1 MAHRTEFLT
10 VPDWPRQA
18 SSLPSEASATLMTT
32 PSPKRST
39 ASTRPRSSIGADR
52 GAASKR
58 LNSPPWN
65 GSTGSTI
72 DDFWSPSATSRQPKP
87 RSSTT
92 PCWTNQPWLH
102 NLNQTA
108 SGKPGAVHPVSS
120 CFKGYGHLTRPLRS
134 SPITGLSSLLRVGP
148 PQSLA
153 SVLLPRSFGRFS
165 VSLGIQ
171 DLVPAVPR
179 ESLRPIHALS
189 APVAIRPVIR
199 CPADLSQRIE
209 PPLVLATPTIFD
221 VSSRVHLHSSLGYLP
236 ARINFGRFIQRSRP
250 HLLDAAAWTG
260 LRPTPESRSR
270 GAHPHL
276 SRSFTTCLS
285 FISSLSA
292 CLCSTRSMAG
302 LYAPLPTLRLHPRGC
317 LRTNSGPMWL
327 ATPSS

>member
-1 MAHRTEFLT
+1 MKPAHRTEFLT
-10 VPDWPRQA
+10 LPHLRDPIAHRGHTQYPLA
-18 SSLPSEASATLMTT
+18 SSLFGNGDGTDRWRKVASRAHPVPNPVEVPPQVSFELLDRLPVHPGRTT
-32 PSPKRST
+32 IGFDRFVGFVHQPLIDPKRLVC
-39 ASTRPRSSIGADR
+39 RIRR
-52 GAASKR
+52 R
-58 LNSPPWN
+58 
-65 GSTGSTI
+65 
-72 DDFWSPSATSRQPKP
+72 
-87 RSSTT
+87 
-92 PCWTNQPWLH
+92 
-102 NLNQTA
+102 
-108 SGKPGAVHPVSS
+108 HPVSS